1 MKDLVKLA
9 LDAHNGTIEKYS
21 MGEAQDTLRQAL
33 IEANGGSTK
42 LNYRAIRDGKC
53 NGVFAIVEEILKN
66 TIPQGL
72 QDNDLFKALVD
83 YKNIDEG
90 DEDVFHVESSDLF
103 FVDEVAKG
111 TQGIRRQRIENAK
124 DIRVPMSTHAIRIYE
139 EISRILAGR
148 VDFNALI
155 DKVDQS
161 VQNEILSEIY
171 AAWAAMTSTDFGGAA
186 YVTSTAGSYSDA
198 DLLAMIAHVEAAAG
212 GKNAMLIGTKAALMP
227 LATSGMTFDPVKSA
241 LYNDGY
247 IGKFYGAN
255 VVMLP
260 QRHKVGSTEFVFND
274 KQIAIIAGDAK
285 PIKFVEKGDPLIVP
299 RDFVNNMDLTQEYFL
314 AEDWG
319 LAVAMAGNAGIGRYE
334 FS

>member
-1 MKDLVKLA
+1 MKELVKLA

-21 MGEAQDTLRQAL
+21 MSEAQDTLRQAL

-42 LNYRAIRDGKC
+42 LDYRALRDGRC

-72 QDNDLFKALVD
+72 ENNDLFKAIVE
-83 YKNIDEG
+83 YKNIAEG
-90 DEDVFHVESSDLF
+90 DDAIFHVDSSDLF

-124 DIRVPMSTHAIRIYE
+124 DVTVPMATHAIRIYE

-148 VDFNALI
+148 VDFNELI
-155 DKVDQS
+155 DKVDAS
-161 VQNEILSEIY
+161 VQNEILEEIY
-171 AAWAAMTSTDFGGAA
+171 AAWLAMTATDFGGNA
-186 YVTSTAGSYSDA
+186 YVTATAGSYSDA

-212 GKNAMLIGTKAALMP
+212 GKNAVLLGTKAALMP
-227 LATSGMTFDPVKSA
+227 LATSGITFDPVKNA

-247 IGKFYGAN
+247 IGKFYGTP
-255 VVMLP
+255 VMVIP
-260 QRHKVGSTEFVFND
+260 QRHKVGSTNFVFDD
-274 KQIAIIAGDAK
+274 KTISIVAGDAK
-285 PIKFVEKGDPLIVP
+285 PIKFVQKGDPLIVP